1 MNIEYNGISYFIKQ
15 NENESKKSLIQ
26 RAWYIAKIKPL
37 NNEEFNLSIKKSNI
51 FSNIKNLEC
60 QYNINLE
67 NQVL

>member
-15 NENESKKSLIQ
+15 NENEFKKSFIK
-26 RAWYIAKIKPL
+26 RAWYIAKTKPI
-37 NNEEFNLSIKKSNI
+37 NDAEFNLSIKKSNI
-51 FSNIKNLEC
+51 YSNIKNLEC